1 MRIWMAGR
9 KLAEP
14 LTDGVSCRVK
24 NGTDLAIAI
33 DAAHLSP
40 GLDARVPLFAVL
52 EDVALEATAT

>member
-33 DAAHLSP
+33 DAAEERQK
-40 GLDARVPLFAVL
+40 AQ
-52 EDVALEATAT
+52 